1 MTSCIIEIYNLE
13 EGITK
18 KNIIP
23 YFDYEN
29 ISKECLDVSM
39 NCYNKL
45 LNIDY
50 KNNNYE
56 IFEYVLNNIKNM
68 TFSDYSAICEKK
80 VKSDEER
87 LKFIYISD
95 VNLNKHVRT
104 NSETSYKYHSIHS
117 ENLIGRSIKK
127 NMIIISNGINSDER
141 ILGIPTDHFKMEN
154 FMAIP
159 LIINEFCIGQIIL
172 ANNIKEHKYSQ
183 EHIYKIYPLIKI
195 CTDTL
200 FNIQHRTQ
208 YSITDLL
215 QTKADVRKTKDDFLA
230 SISHEIRTPLTGI
243 MGSISLL
250 PQVGPLNSKQLSYMN
265 TANTC
270 SIQLLDLINSIL
282 DFSKLNSNTL
292 ILNKEPFELKKC
304 IDDSLTVVDMR
315 LKSKGLKMEV
325 NYIDNND
332 KPFSFVGDS
341 KRLIQVLVNL
351 LTNAIKF
358 TEKGSI
364 KIDISIKKKDN
375 EEDSLTWLIYFD
387 VKDTGIGIPYKD
399 QDKLFKIFSQLTETY
414 NRSDGVGLGLV
425 ISKEIINLMGGKIK
439 VHSEG
444 LGKGSTFSFYI
455 EVEENIDCNILIKKY
470 SHIIED
476 LCILSVDDK
485 QENLLLLD
493 DILYKFGIN
502 SIMCNNAEQILRYLE
517 KNKKYNICIIDIF
530 MPICSGI
537 TLAQKI
543 RELYPHV
550 HLIGISSINTDKQG
564 EELFDVYLYKPY
576 NPLKIIR
583 GIIDCL
589 TQTKP
594 KKKSN
599 LLEKQKLPKDCLK
612 ILIAEDNVDSQYM
625 IKEMIL
631 LLGYKEENL
640 KIVVNGKEAVKELEF
655 NNYQVAL
662 LDIKMPVMN
671 GIEASKYIRQMKNK
685 PGIIAMSA
693 SILESDKNTYMKFVD
708 GFLAKPFTIKE
719 LETILNSFILK

>member
-1 MTSCIIEIYNLE
+1 MTSLIVEKYNPE
-13 EGITK
+13 EGIIS
-18 KNIIP
+18 KNLIP
-23 YFDYEN
+23 YSEYQ
-29 ISKECLDVSM
+29 IVSKECLNIIM
-39 NCYNKL
+39 GCYNKL

-56 IFEYVLNNIKNM
+56 IFEFILNNIKNI
-68 TFSDYSAICEKK
+68 TKSDYVAICEKK
-80 VKSDEER
+80 IKSDDER
-87 LKFIYISD
+87 LKFIYVSD
-95 VNLNKHVRT
+95 PELNKHVRVQ
-104 NSETSYKYHSIHS
+104 SESSYKYHSIHS
-117 ENLIGRSIKK
+117 ENLIGRSVKK
-127 NMIIISNGINSDER
+127 NNIIISNDINSDDR
-141 ILGIPTDHFKMEN
+141 ALGIPSEHFKMQN
-154 FMAIP
+154 FLGIP
-159 LIINEFCIGQIIL
+159 LIINELCIGQIIL
-172 ANNIKEHKYSQ
+172 ANNSKEDIYT
-183 EHIYKIYPLIKI
+183 EDHIYKIYPLIKM

-200 FNIQHRTQ
+200 FNLRHRTQ

-215 QTKADVRKTKDDFLA
+215 ETKAEVKKTKDDFLA

-250 PQVGPLNSKQLSYMN
+250 PQVGPLNSKQMSYMN

-282 DFSKLNSNTL
+282 DFSKLNSNTM
-292 ILNKEPFELKKC
+292 ILSKEPFDLKKC
-304 IDDSLTVVDMR
+304 VEDSLTVVDMK
-315 LKSKGLKMEV
+315 LKSKGLKIDV
-325 NYIDNND
+325 NYDNNN
-332 KPFSFVGDS
+332 KPFSFIGDS

-358 TEKGSI
+358 TDKGSI
-364 KIDISIKKKDN
+364 KVDVSIKKKDN
-375 EEDSLTWLIYFD
+375 DEDSLTWLIYFD

-399 QDKLFKIFSQLTETY
+399 QDKLFKVFSQLTETY

-439 VHSEG
+439 VHSDG
-444 LGKGSTFSFYI
+444 IGKGSTFSFFI
-455 EVEENIDCNILIKKY
+455 EVEENIDCNILVKKY

-476 LCILSVDDK
+476 LYVLSVDDK

-517 KNKKYNICIIDIF
+517 KNKKYSICIIDIF

-550 HLIGISSINTDKQG
+550 KLIGISSILTDKQG
-564 EELFDVYLYKPY
+564 EELFDIYLYKPY
-576 NPLKIIR
+576 NPLKIIK

-589 TQTKP
+589 TQTKT
-594 KKKSN
+594 KKNSN
-599 LLEKQKLPKDCLK
+599 IEQLQKLPKECLK

-640 KIVVNGKEAVKELEF
+640 KIVSNGKEAVKELET
-655 NNYQVAL
+655 NVYQVSL

-671 GIEASKYIRQMKNK
+671 GIEASKHIRQMKNK
-685 PGIIAMSA
+685 PAIIAMSA

-719 LETILNSFILK
+719 LETILNTFVLK